1 VNGKTVQVFAEMD
14 PSNIPWHQ
22 AGVNYVI
29 EATESLKKKVDGT
42 EHLKPKD
49 GVVKSPTMKDL
60 VNRKSSDSCANGDQS
75 SEDPSEVK
83 EDGGEKSDVTN
94 GVRKVV
100 LASNSTDVPSI
111 GIGINE
117 DRLRRDLSVISSIS
131 APANAL
137 LIALKVIQE
146 KFGLRFCAYTFIKA
160 IKDVSR
166 EIKCPPLGPKTHSRS
181 QKWDFSETLVPAPCP
196 VLEEET
202 YRFLPSMR
210 GRLHGMVVYTPV
222 PEVSM
227 FDLTIGVEKESKEL
241 YEEVCSTMEEAAE
254 GKMNGVLKYMLK
266 VEDETSASCLFT
278 GCPHSVVFD
287 ARSGCQIDRATI
299 KIVLWFDNEYGF
311 AHRVV
316 DLVKKAY
323 KQDCGDQ

>member
-1 VNGKTVQVFAEMD
+1 MD

-60 VNRKSSDSCANGDQS
+60 VNRKSSDSCTNGDRS

-83 EDGGEKSDVTN
+83 EDGGKKSDVTN

-137 LIALKVIQE
+137 LIALKVI
-146 KFGLRFCAYTFIKA
+146 
-160 IKDVSR
+160 
-166 EIKCPPLGPKTHSRS
+166 
-181 QKWDFSETLVPAPCP
+181 
-196 VLEEET
+196 
-202 YRFLPSMR
+202 
-210 GRLHGMVVYTPV
+210 
-222 PEVSM
+222 
-227 FDLTIGVEKESKEL
+227 
-241 YEEVCSTMEEAAE
+241 
-254 GKMNGVLKYMLK
+254 
-266 VEDETSASCLFT
+266 
-278 GCPHSVVFD
+278 
-287 ARSGCQIDRATI
+287 
-299 KIVLWFDNEYGF
+299 
-311 AHRVV
+311 
-316 DLVKKAY
+316 
-323 KQDCGDQ
+323 